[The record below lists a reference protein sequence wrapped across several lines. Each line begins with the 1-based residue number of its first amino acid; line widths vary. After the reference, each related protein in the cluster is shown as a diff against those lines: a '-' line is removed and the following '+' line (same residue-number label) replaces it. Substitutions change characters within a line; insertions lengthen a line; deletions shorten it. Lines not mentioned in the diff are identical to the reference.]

1 LESRHQKN
9 AKKEDGVIS
18 IDGRTSS
25 TGTATA
31 STRSPYFTTWIST
44 IMERAAT
51 YDDSLEFSNLN
62 LPKLHD
68 FLTQHSGLPLLYHSN
83 ALTANVSDLA
93 WVLKSA
99 SGPPTKVEIS
109 AHSTHAHALESFR
122 NSLLLYQA
130 PVEDVLVVPT
140 EALRKGGYCLVSPP
154 ECVYGQM
161 SWVRGNIFAHIE
173 GPQPVDS
180 LHSAFI
186 KSIDECFVS
195 HKTTQAG
202 LLTPQVTNIA
212 APSGVKKGE
221 EFAVYA
227 SVVGSNKSR
236 VNTGHN
242 DVIVLLSEDQ
252 AQHEY
257 RFRAEQTG
265 NEVLQFMFAHPISA
279 VVVTKE
285 IEISVVK

>member
-1 LESRHQKN
+1 
-9 AKKEDGVIS
+9 
-18 IDGRTSS
+18 
-25 TGTATA
+25 
-31 STRSPYFTTWIST
+31 
-44 IMERAAT
+44 MERD
-51 YDDSLEFSNLN
+51 DDSLEFSNLN
-62 LPKLHD
+62 LPELHD

-83 ALTANVSDLA
+83 AVTANVSDLS

-122 NSLLLYQA
+122 NNLLLYQA

-140 EALRKGGYCLVSPP
+140 EALRKGEYCLVSPS

-173 GPQPVDS
+173 GPQPIDS

-195 HKTTQAG
+195 HKTTQAE

-212 APSGVKKGE
+212 APSRVKKGE
-221 EFAVYA
+221 EF
-227 SVVGSNKSR
+227 SVHVSVFRPAYIYRKDTIANVRCRLLVPTNLESIQDITTLLFYSVKIRLST
-236 VNTGHN
+236 NT
-242 DVIVLLSEDQ
+242 V
-252 AQHEY
+252 
-257 RFRAEQTG
+257 
-265 NEVLQFMFAHPISA
+265 
-279 VVVTKE
+279 
-285 IEISVVK
+285 SVRSKLGMRCCCLCLHIPYPQSW